1 MNTLE
6 LCLKHGDDN
15 TAELFASFK
24 YNGFEGEGSCFVDT
38 AALAACAHRF
48 ALFPLPNDGSVC
60 IEGGYFNQDM
70 SELQQTHLHIS
81 ASPKDAMG
89 TLALQVELAAPI
101 DRDISDFEAKLSCV
115 VPVSYEQ
122 LKNLAEAILALA
134 EHHGDEFI
142 IKL

>member
-1 MNTLE
+1 MNALD
-6 LCLKHGDDN
+6 LSLKHGDDN
-15 TAELFASFK
+15 TAELFASLK

-38 AALAACAHRF
+38 VALAACAHRF

-70 SELQQTHLHIS
+70 SELEQTHLHIS
-81 ASPKDAMG
+81 AWPKDALG
-89 TLALQVELAAPI
+89 TLALQVKLAAPV

-115 VPVSYEQ
+115 IPVSYEQ

-134 EHHGDEFI
+134 ERHSDEFMI
-142 IKL
+142 NL